1 MSALPQKRTSTERQ
15 NEIARMGRLDC
26 SRLSATRQR
35 STLVQLAGTK
45 AIPRVRW
52 EETWQNTLGNAA
64 AQAAAVDADKLHRL
78 NGMASSMAGGPV
90 REARVGEEARQ
101 RSHLRQWRPGGHAA
115 SFYSRAASQ

>member
-78 NGMASSMAGGPV
+78 NGICCKQRYHAWHRVWPV
-90 REARVGEEARQ
+90 DQLEKRV
-101 RSHLRQWRPGGHAA
+101 
-115 SFYSRAASQ
+115 